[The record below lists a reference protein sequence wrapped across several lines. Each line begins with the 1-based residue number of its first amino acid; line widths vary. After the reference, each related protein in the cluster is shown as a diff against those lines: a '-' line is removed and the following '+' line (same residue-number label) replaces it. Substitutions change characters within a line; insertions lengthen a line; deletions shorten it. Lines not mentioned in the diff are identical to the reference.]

1 MPPPAKAS
9 DLLRFR
15 LSPAEF
21 EAYVA
26 QSRKPRLGY
35 CEQSGTDIDP
45 SKLQAVV
52 VRGFDPD
59 AVVAIKAANDGKGS
73 VLDATYGLGKEM
85 VYLTLRLHAVPF
97 VLIITLAHCRLANRG
112 YPAHPFRALGIPAFF
127 MFSLASCPN
136 PFISVLR
143 PSPASAKFTARSQ
156 TPFITSKFNQNLS
169 VCTRIHTWHAM

>member
-35 CEQSGTDIDP
+35 CEQSGADIDQ

-59 AVVAIKAANDGKGS
+59 AVVASVAGSGPWTGPGPVKRPGPKWAGPDQDHRIIGPVLGPGPGPLPGDSSKGLLRTG
-73 VLDATYGLGKEM
+73 LDRSLY
-85 VYLTLRLHAVPF
+85 TL
-97 VLIITLAHCRLANRG
+97 
-112 YPAHPFRALGIPAFF
+112 
-127 MFSLASCPN
+127 
-136 PFISVLR
+136 
-143 PSPASAKFTARSQ
+143 KDRSQ
-156 TPFITSKFNQNLS
+156 TSLS
-169 VCTRIHTWHAM
+169 ALFLQDSNPI